1 MTALA
6 ASSAAPRRRRA
17 LALPVRTVEV
27 AAVVAVLGRLPSVG
41 RAPGPDEAGLL
52 LVGAQWD
59 GRGSSLYGSYWVD
72 RPPLLITI
80 FRGASLLGGM
90 PVVRA
95 IGCLAVLAVV
105 LGCARVAAMVRDED
119 AARWAALAAAA
130 LCLTPDLGAH
140 EVNGELLAAPFVLAG
155 MVAVVSAV
163 QSTHQATA
171 VRWAATGGAAA
182 ACALLVKQNLAD
194 VVVFGVVAYAL
205 AWSRHDIGRRR
216 AVDLLGASV
225 AGVAAMVLVVA
236 MWTVAHGT
244 SLHGVFEAMYPFRLR
259 ADQAISAGGGGH
271 ATARLHGL
279 GRAALVSGLAAMVVV
294 AAVHPAVRRARS
306 PFGWALLAT
315 AAFAVASA
323 LLGGSYWHHY
333 LVELVAPASVGVGL
347 LAGRGARLARVV
359 VAYAVL
365 SALTLWCVGL
375 THPQGDSGQAV
386 GRAVAAVAAPHDTL
400 VTMWGRPDIL
410 ATSGLRSPYEQLWSL
425 PVKILD
431 PRLSRLDG
439 VLTGASAPT
448 WLVTGPTV
456 RSWGL
461 QTTRTRAIID
471 RDYRHVRTICGR
483 RIYLHDGIV
492 RRPPPRPPDCTG
504 TPSFAARV
512 QEIAP

>member
-1 MTALA
+1 M
-6 ASSAAPRRRRA
+6 
-17 LALPVRTVEV
+17 LALPARTVEV
-27 AAVVAVLGRLPSVG
+27 AAAVAVLARLPFVG
-41 RAPGPDEAGLL
+41 HAPGPDEAGQL

-59 GRGSSLYGSYWVD
+59 GHGSSLYGSYWVD

-80 FRGASLLGGM
+80 FRCASFLGGM
-90 PVVRA
+90 PAVRA
-95 IGCLAVLAVV
+95 IGCLAVLAIV
-105 LGCARVAAMVRDED
+105 LGCARVAATLRDED
-119 AARWAALAAAA
+119 AARWAAVAAAA
-130 LCLTPDLGAH
+130 LCLTPDLGGY

-163 QSTHQATA
+163 RSAHRATA
-171 VRWAATGGAAA
+171 LRWAATGGAAA

-194 VVVFGVVAYAL
+194 VVVFGAVAYAL
-205 AWSRHDIGRRR
+205 AWARHDIGRRR
-216 AVDLLGASV
+216 AAELLGASV
-225 AGVAAMVLVVA
+225 AGLAATALVVA

-244 SLHGVFEAMYPFRLR
+244 SLHGVFDAMYPFRIH

-271 ATARLHGL
+271 ATARLHAL
-279 GRAALVSGLAAMVVV
+279 GRAALVSGLVAMVAV

-323 LLGGSYWHHY
+323 LMGGSYWHHY

-347 LAGRGARLARVV
+347 LAGRGVRVARVV

-365 SALTLWCVGL
+365 SALALWCVGL
-375 THPQGDSGQAV
+375 THPQGGSGQVV
-386 GRAVAAVAAPHDTL
+386 GRAVGAVAAPHDSL
-400 VTMWGRPDIL
+400 VTLWGRPDIL
-410 ATSGLRSPYEQLWSL
+410 ATSGLHSPYEQLWSL
-425 PVKILD
+425 PVKTLD
-431 PRLSRLDG
+431 PRLSRLDR
-439 VLTGASAPT
+439 VLTGDSAPT

-461 QTTRTRAIID
+461 QTTRTQAIID

-483 RIYLHDGIV
+483 RIYLHVGIA

-504 TPSFAARV
+504 SPSFTARV
-512 QEIAP
+512 QEVAP